1 MSEGAAREGRISVA
15 IRPENMG
22 LTTPDA
28 PGAALKG
35 RVTNIVYFGAGHNVH
50 VALDGGGEVLV
61 RRAQTDAQIGAEV
74 GLTVPD
80 TVQVLVD

>member
-1 MSEGAAREGRISVA
+1 
-15 IRPENMG
+15 
-22 LTTPDA
+22 
-28 PGAALKG
+28 
-35 RVTNIVYFGAGHNVH
+35 VTNIVYFGAGHNVH